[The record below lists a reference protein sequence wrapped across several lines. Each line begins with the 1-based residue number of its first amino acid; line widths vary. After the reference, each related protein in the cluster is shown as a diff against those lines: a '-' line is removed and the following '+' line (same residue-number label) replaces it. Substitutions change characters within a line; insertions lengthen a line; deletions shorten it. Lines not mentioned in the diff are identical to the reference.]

1 MITNACRL
9 AILGA
14 AFLAGCAGTQPAAV
28 KPTLVLA
35 DYIEDT
41 PQNAACVA
49 LGERA
54 RERSRQHAFKL
65 VGHDMQVASR
75 PATATGRPNP
85 DAVQVPL
92 GSHPA
97 ERMARQPD
105 GTFHSLFVNC
115 ETRQAYIAKRG
126 GVIDISY
133 WFGPFDL

>member
-1 MITNACRL
+1 MISNTFRL

-14 AFLAGCAGTQPAAV
+14 ACLAGCAATPPEAV

-35 DYIEDT
+35 DYVEGT
-41 PQNAACVA
+41 PQDAACVA

-54 RERSRQHAFKL
+54 RERGSQNAFQLIGKE
-65 VGHDMQVASR
+65 MQVDSR
-75 PATATGRPNP
+75 PGTATVRANP
-85 DAVQVPL
+85 SVIQVPL

-97 ERMARQPD
+97 GRMARQPD

-115 ETRQAYIAKRG
+115 DTHQAYIAKRG